1 MGDYTG
7 FLIALGIG
15 ILFSIF
21 SCIVIFI
28 PEKPKPYL
36 EFMVKR
42 LPRRV
47 RSEDTRQKNRR

>member
-1 MGDYTG
+1 MSDYLG

-15 ILFSIF
+15 ILLSIF

-36 EFMVKR
+36 EFMV
-42 LPRRV
+42 RRMPKQM
-47 RSEDTRQKNRR
+47 RSEGRQTEKQT